1 MTVEHLLL
9 CRQLEGE
16 RKVRNKS
23 GEDLSECRE
32 GRKGTKKDE
41 SGHCGLRRVGR
52 GRKCSRGY
60 HQGAEKG

>member
-41 SGHCGLRRVGR
+41 SGHCGWRRVGKQLR
-52 GRKCSRGY
+52 HKK
-60 HQGAEKG
+60 EKNKIKLN